1 MTRRHPPLPANLR
14 SRAEARIAQ
23 RRKKQPGPSS
33 LTAELEV
40 HRVELELQNEEL
52 RAARDQAE
60 TALARY
66 TEVFDFAPIG
76 YVVLD
81 AGLQIREINHC
92 GAALLGAERARLVGT
107 RLDAHAAQAGLPAL
121 HDLLDQAR
129 TAARS
134 VQAELELM
142 RGDRPWQAR
151 ITAAALPRGDAT
163 LLIAFDDV
171 TEARCKE
178 VELAR
183 SELAL
188 REASQRKDEFL
199 AMLSH
204 ELRNPLSPV
213 LTCVAALRLVE
224 PGTEQASRM
233 LDMIERS
240 TNHLTRLVE
249 DLLDVTR
256 ITSGKIQLQRVPV
269 ELVGLVSAAIADAR
283 LAFERRALRLE
294 TRLPAGE
301 LWIHGDPVR
310 LTQILSNVLTNA
322 QKFTPDGGRVTVSL
336 ERSDMRAVIRVRD
349 TGIGIEPSQIS
360 TLFEPFVQASQGL
373 ARSRGG
379 LGLGLAVARG
389 LLALHGG
396 RISIHSD
403 GPGQGTEVRF
413 DLPVEAVNRAVDQ
426 DSADAAPVAP
436 RRVLIIEDHADAA
449 ASLETLLV
457 AEGHEV
463 RTAADG
469 AAGLALAR
477 SFDPDVVLCDL
488 GLPKMNGFEVARAIR
503 ADPALCHCRLV
514 AISGYAR
521 PEDIARSRSAGFDS
535 HLAKPVTLAVLEVE
549 LASADPSSWRG
560 PPRNDSGSA
569 RRRGVDRR

>member
-1 MTRRHPPLPANLR
+1 VTRRRDPPDLR
-14 SRAEARIAQ
+14 SRAEAKLAE
-23 RRKKQPGPSS
+23 RRKKQVASS
-33 LTAELEV
+33 SQSAELEI

-52 RAARDQAE
+52 RAARDLAE
-60 TALARY
+60 TAAFRY

-76 YVVLD
+76 YAVLD
-81 AGLQIREINHC
+81 AALQIREINHA
-92 GAALLGAERARLVGT
+92 GAGLLGAERARLVGT
-107 RLDAHAAQAGLPAL
+107 RLAAHAAPRGLPAM
-121 HDLLDQAR
+121 HALLEQGR

-142 RGDRPWQAR
+142 RGGQPWLAR
-151 ITAAALPRGDAT
+151 ITVAALPRGDAT

-171 TEARCKE
+171 TEARRKE

-183 SELAL
+183 SEVAL
-188 REASQRKDEFL
+188 RDANQRKDEFL

-204 ELRNPLSPV
+204 ELRNPLSPI

-224 PGTEQASRM
+224 PGAEQASRM

-240 TNHLTRLVE
+240 ASHLTRLVE

-269 ELVGLVSAAIADAR
+269 ELVGLVSAALADAR
-283 LAFERRALRLE
+283 LGFERRKLQLE
-294 TRLPAGE
+294 ARLPASE
-301 LWIHGDPVR
+301 LWTQGDPVR
-310 LTQILSNVLTNA
+310 LTQILSNLLTNA
-322 QKFTPDGGRVTVSL
+322 QKFTPADGRVTVSL

-349 TGIGIEPSQIS
+349 TGIGIEPSQIPAM
-360 TLFEPFVQASQGL
+360 FEPFVQASQGL
-373 ARSRGG
+373 DRSRGG

-389 LLALHGG
+389 LLQLHGG
-396 RISIHSD
+396 QISIHSD
-403 GPGQGTEVRF
+403 GQGRGTEVTF
-413 DLPVEAVNRAVDQ
+413 DLPIELPNRFAGR
-426 DSADAAPVAP
+426 APAAAAPIAP
-436 RRVLIIEDHADAA
+436 RRILIIEDHADAA
-449 ASLETLLV
+449 DALETLLV

-488 GLPKMNGFEVARAIR
+488 GLPVMDGFEVARAIR
-503 ADPALCHCRLV
+503 ADPALRHCRLI
-514 AISGYAR
+514 ALSGYAR
-521 PEDIARSRSAGFDS
+521 PEDVAHSRSAGFDS

-549 LASADPSSWRG
+549 LALADPSGRAPG
-560 PPRNDSGSA
+560 PPR
-569 RRRGVDRR
+569 